1 MGSRLLPLSLTVGA
15 LLADSAGIHGLAFYL
30 VLLAIPCAAGAAFLG
45 APDAL
50 EGKDVL
56 RGVTTALALALLV
69 LASAARANAAEG
81 AAVPA
86 LASSA
91 LVAAVLVYGFPLL
104 TWLLEPLRP
113 KPRPRARAARVRTS
127 P

>member
-1 MGSRLLPLSLTVGA
+1 MGSRLLPLSLAVCA
-15 LLADSAGIHGLAFYL
+15 VLADSTGLHGIASYL
-30 VLLAIPCAAGAAFLG
+30 VLLAIPCAAAAAFLG
-45 APDAL
+45 VGDAL

-56 RGVTTALALALLV
+56 RAVTTCLALALLV

-86 LASSA
+86 LAASA
-91 LVAAVLVYGFPLL
+91 MIGAVVVYGLPLL
-104 TWLLEPLRP
+104 AWLLEPL
-113 KPRPRARAARVRTS
+113 KPRPRARIRTN

>member
-1 MGSRLLPLSLTVGA
+1 MGSRLLPLSLAVCA
-15 LLADSAGIHGLAFYL
+15 VLADSAGLHGIAFYL

-45 APDAL
+45 VGDAL

-56 RGVTTALALALLV
+56 RGVTTCLALALLV
-69 LASAARANAAEG
+69 LASAARANAVEG

-86 LASSA
+86 LAASA
-91 LVAAVLVYGFPLL
+91 MIGAVVVYGLPLL
-104 TWLLEPLRP
+104 AWLLEPL
-113 KPRPRARAARVRTS
+113 KPRPRTRIRTS